1 MATALIIDDAP
12 TVRTIL
18 ARMVRSAGVDT
29 LEAGD
34 QESAVRICDEY
45 KPDVLFLDLNLG
57 ETSGLDVLRDI
68 RERGHT
74 MPVVVV
80 SAERGVHVVREVLEA
95 GVVDFVAKPFL
106 RERVMQAI
114 KKAVPELSF
123 LAS

>member
-12 TVRTIL
+12 TVRIIL
-18 ARMVRSAGVDT
+18 GRMVRSVGLEP

-34 QESAVRICDEY
+34 QESAYEACAEHR
-45 KPDVLFLDLNLG
+45 PDVVFLDLNLG
-57 ETSGLDVLRDI
+57 DVAGLDVLRGI

-80 SAERGVHVVREVLEA
+80 SAERGVRMVREVLEA

-106 RERVMQAI
+106 RERVLQAL
-114 KKAVPELSF
+114 KKAVPELSL